1 MRRTFAGRAQAAPVT
16 TPAVDTTVATPTP
29 AAPPPVDLSAPASI
43 SGVMP
48 FGPAGMERGEGA
60 DVKPTPV
67 VARALASAVRWAD
80 KNLTPEKAGLG
91 ALAQALN
98 KPAFK
103 SARAMEL
110 SYAQFQAENSTTPS
124 KTFDEAMVNFGYRKS
139 EDGKWDYKGPA
150 YRGGANPEKGRP
162 SASIPFGPA
171 AMDSTFLD
179 REAQATVQDIYR
191 PFDVA
196 MAERYQTPAQ
206 GAVPQIKLSPA
217 AQKIASELRR
227 SSEEGNRERGKAPQF
242 FLEVSSGDD
251 GRRTRERIKL
261 EENELFGILN
271 SRSPSL
277 APQLYIDKE
286 ASWKMTGR
294 KTGNFRPP
302 PLRAR

>member
-1 MRRTFAGRAQAAPVT
+1 M
-16 TPAVDTTVATPTP
+16 
-29 AAPPPVDLSAPASI
+29 
-43 SGVMP
+43 
-48 FGPAGMERGEGA
+48 
-60 DVKPTPV
+60 
-67 VARALASAVRWAD
+67 RWAD
-80 KNLTPEKAGLG
+80 KNLTPSGTVG
-91 ALAQALN
+91 GFLN
-98 KPAFK
+98 KSAFE
-103 SARAMEL
+103 SARASEL
-110 SYAQFQAENSTTPS
+110 SIAQSLSESSDTPS
-124 KTFDEAMVNFGYRKS
+124 KTFDEAMTNFGYRKS
-139 EDGKWDYKGPA
+139 EDGKWEYKGPA
-150 YRGGANPEKGRP
+150 FRAGTGSGAQKTLARSLLPDALIPSNLKPSPGADFGGAQPVPRSAEGGEYQPNIFARAAMSAYNAFSPKRASPE
-162 SASIPFGPA
+162 SATIPFGPA

-191 PFDVA
+191 PFDVSL
-196 MAERYQTPAQ
+196 MERGQPQ
-206 GAVPQIKLSPA
+206 SGGIPQIKLSPA

-227 SSEEGNRERGKAPQF
+227 SSEEGKRERGKAPQF